1 VKIAWHFKILKMQA
15 KIINFKNVITVFD
28 RLYASTELFLQLIE
42 KKQQIHIPTQ
52 NKRLQKKKENT

>member
-1 VKIAWHFKILKMQA
+1 MQA